1 MNTQAIISV
10 FRQHG
15 DKKQQALI
23 AQLKKDGKKSLRQL
37 QEIYAGEYP
46 PSVKRWAIEA
56 LGSFPAR
63 DVIKTLKSALK
74 SPHMTIRLHAM
85 VAIYHLG
92 DSKNAKLLR
101 PLLKDESGGIRINAL
116 EILTVYRPKWLKLEL
131 LKLANDEKTYIRNK
145 VKKIL
150 NS

>member
-23 AQLKKDGKKSLRQL
+23 AKLKKEGKKSLRQL
-37 QEIYAGEYP
+37 LEIYEGENP

-56 LGSFPAR
+56 LGSFPER

-74 SPHMTIRLHAM
+74 SPFMTIRLHAM
-85 VAIYHLG
+85 TAIYQLG
-92 DSKNAKLLR
+92 NSKNAKLLR
-101 PLLKDESGGIRINAL
+101 PLLKDESGGIRMNAL
-116 EILTVYRPKWLKLEL
+116 EILNVYQPKWFKTELK
-131 LKLANDEKTYIRNK
+131 KLANDEKSYIRNK
-145 VKKIL
+145 AKKIL
-150 NS
+150 KN